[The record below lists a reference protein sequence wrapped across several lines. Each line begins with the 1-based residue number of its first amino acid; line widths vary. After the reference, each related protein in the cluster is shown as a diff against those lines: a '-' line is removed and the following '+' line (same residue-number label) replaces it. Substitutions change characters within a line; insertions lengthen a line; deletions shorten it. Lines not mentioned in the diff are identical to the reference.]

1 MIDKRD
7 GGNRLAMDTAAWPYG
22 QGEMAELI
30 RTFDWAS
37 TPLGPILSWPQSL
50 KAAVEVMLASGFPA
64 SMQWG
69 KEAILLYNDASARI
83 LGSLHPAAL
92 GRPIF
97 DALPARRPSW
107 EPVLRRVLTG
117 ESVVFGEQRRLI
129 NEDGVEGEIWVD
141 RAASP
146 IRDETGAVVGLWEV
160 FIDITAY
167 AERQRKLAEDMLRET
182 EAREAFLLRLSDEL
196 RALAE
201 PSAIQAAACRMVGEH
216 LRVNTCSY
224 GEICGE
230 EVVLRGTWGR
240 GDAPP
245 TERFAFAEYDA
256 GLVEE
261 FLAGR
266 AIVVEDI
273 ENNPRLGEGG
283 RERLRAAGIA
293 AFIGVRPLKEAQGG
307 AVFGVQSAGPRAWTA
322 SEVELIRDVAERTCA
337 AVERARAEAALRAS
351 EEKYRRLFEA
361 MDEGIAVAEFIRD
374 EQGRRIDYR
383 QLDCNAAFERLVG
396 LDRPAIVG
404 RRVSEL
410 APGRYRSWVET
421 YGRMVDTSAGERERL
436 VDYVPKEDRWYE
448 ATAFPFGGV
457 DRFAVLHNDVTARK
471 RREAN
476 EAFLARLSD
485 DFARLSMADEIMQ
498 TIGAK
503 IGAFLGL
510 TRCQFGDIDEEA
522 GTFVVSHDWRA
533 DGLPSVADGTVHR
546 IADFFSEEIY
556 RAVRA
561 GEAVVVED
569 ALSDPR
575 AGTGPAA
582 VPGTLA
588 YITAPFIKDGRW
600 RFMVSASSATPRAWR
615 EDEVG
620 LVRELAARIYR
631 RLERARAEA
640 ALRDSEERFRQF
652 AEASTDVLWIRDA
665 ASLRVEYRS
674 PAFESIYGEKW
685 DGGLAENGLK
695 DWSDLVVSEDRERAL
710 ACVARALSGERVT
723 FEYRIKRPSD
733 GEIRWL
739 RGNVFPLLDGA
750 GWVQR
755 IGGIGRDTTAEKATA
770 ERMEVMVA
778 ELQHRTRNLMAVVQS
793 IIAQTLAS
801 SEDLGAF
808 KTRIDE
814 RLIALSRVQSLLSRS
829 EQEPITIGALVRLE
843 LDALGRN
850 VLLDRVE
857 VSGPQVRL
865 RNSTVQVLAL
875 GLHELATNARKYGA
889 LSTDQ
894 GRLRIGWHVEHIDGD
909 PRLRLSWIEEH
920 AVGVA
925 VQRDRR
931 GYGREL
937 IERAL
942 PYSLNAETRYEL
954 DDAGLRC
961 TIALPLAREGPKER
975 GA

>member
-1 MIDKRD
+1 MIDRRD
-7 GGNRLAMDTAAWPYG
+7 GENRLAMDTAVWPYG
-22 QGEMAELI
+22 RGEMAERI
-30 RTFDWAS
+30 RTFNWAS

-50 KAAVEVMLASGFPA
+50 KTAVEVMLGSGFPA

-69 KEAILLYNDASARI
+69 KEAILLYNDANARI

-97 DALPARRPSW
+97 EALPARRPTW

-117 ESVVFGEQRRLI
+117 ESVVFGERRRLI

-167 AERQRKLAEDMLRET
+167 AERQRKLAEDALRET

-201 PSAIQAAACRMVGEH
+201 PFAIQATVCRMVGEH
-216 LRVNTCSY
+216 LRVNRCSY

-230 EVVLRGTWGR
+230 EVVLRSTWG
-240 GDAPP
+240 GDDAPL
-245 TERFAFAEYDA
+245 TERFALAEHGTA
-256 GLVEE
+256 LVEE

-273 ENNPRLGEGG
+273 ENNPRLSEVG
-283 RERLRAAGIA
+283 RDRLRAARIA
-293 AFIGVRPLKEAQGG
+293 AFIGVSPLKEARAG
-307 AVFGVQSAGPRAWTA
+307 AVFGVQSAVPRAWTA
-322 SEVELIRDVAERTCA
+322 SEVELVRDVAERTCA
-337 AVERARAEAALRAS
+337 AV
-351 EEKYRRLFEA
+351 K
-361 MDEGIAVAEFIRD
+361 
-374 EQGRRIDYR
+374 
-383 QLDCNAAFERLVG
+383 
-396 LDRPAIVG
+396 
-404 RRVSEL
+404 
-410 APGRYRSWVET
+410 
-421 YGRMVDTSAGERERL
+421 
-436 VDYVPKEDRWYE
+436 
-448 ATAFPFGGV
+448 
-457 DRFAVLHNDVTARK
+457 
-471 RREAN
+471 
-476 EAFLARLSD
+476 
-485 DFARLSMADEIMQ
+485 
-498 TIGAK
+498 
-503 IGAFLGL
+503 
-510 TRCQFGDIDEEA
+510 
-522 GTFVVSHDWRA
+522 
-533 DGLPSVADGTVHR
+533 
-546 IADFFSEEIY
+546 
-556 RAVRA
+556 
-561 GEAVVVED
+561 
-569 ALSDPR
+569 
-575 AGTGPAA
+575 
-582 VPGTLA
+582 
-588 YITAPFIKDGRW
+588 
-600 RFMVSASSATPRAWR
+600 
-615 EDEVG
+615 
-620 LVRELAARIYR
+620 
-631 RLERARAEA
+631 RARAEA

-652 AEASTDVLWIRDA
+652 AEASTDVIWILNA
-665 ASLRVEYRS
+665 QSQQLEYRN
-674 PAFESIYGEKW
+674 PIFERVFGETR
-685 DGGLAENGLK
+685 DNAPGDDDLK
-695 DWSDLVVSEDRERAL
+695 AWLDLVVPEDRERAL
-710 ACVARALSGERVT
+710 ASIVRVLSGERVT
-723 FEYRIKRPSD
+723 SEYRFKRPCD

-739 RGNVFPLLDGA
+739 RSAGFPLLDGE
-750 GWVQR
+750 GRVQR
-755 IGGIGRDTTAEKATA
+755 IGGICRDITGEKATA

-793 IIAQTLAS
+793 IIAQTLAA

-843 LDALGRN
+843 LDALGRD

-857 VSGPQVRL
+857 VSGPAVRI

-894 GRLRIGWHVEHIDGD
+894 GRLRIGWHVEQIDGE
-909 PRLRLSWIEEH
+909 PCLLLSWIEER

-925 VQRDRR
+925 VKRDRR

-975 GA
+975 GT

>member
-1 MIDKRD
+1 
-7 GGNRLAMDTAAWPYG
+7 MDTAVWPYG
-22 QGEMAELI
+22 RGEMAERI
-30 RTFDWAS
+30 RTFNWAS
-37 TPLGPILSWPQSL
+37 TPLGPIPSWPQSL
-50 KAAVEVMLASGFPA
+50 KTAVEVMLGSGFPL

-69 KEAILLYNDASARI
+69 SEAILLYNDANASI

-97 DALPARRPSW
+97 EALPARRPSW
-107 EPVLRRVLTG
+107 EPVFRRVLTG
-117 ESVVFGEQRRLI
+117 ESVVFAEQRRLI
-129 NEDGVEGEIWVD
+129 HEDGVEREIWVD

-167 AERQRKLAEDMLRET
+167 AERQRKLSEDARRET
-182 EAREAFLLRLSDEL
+182 EAREAFLLRLSDAL

-201 PSAIQAAACRMVGEH
+201 PFAIQVTACRMVGEH
-216 LRVNTCSY
+216 LRVSGCGY
-224 GEICGE
+224 GEIYGK
-230 EVVLRGTWGR
+230 EVVLRSTWSGD
-240 GDAPP
+240 DAPL
-245 TERFAFAEYDA
+245 TERFALAEYGTA
-256 GLVEE
+256 LLEE

-266 AIVVEDI
+266 AIVVEEI
-273 ENNPRLGEGG
+273 ENNPRLSEAG
-283 RERLRAAGIA
+283 RDKLRAARIA
-293 AFIGVRPLKEAQGG
+293 AFIGVSPLKEARAG
-307 AVFGVQSAGPRAWTA
+307 AVFGVQSAVPRAWTA
-322 SEVELIRDVAERTCA
+322 SEIELVRDVAERTCA

-351 EEKYRRLFEA
+351 EE
-361 MDEGIAVAEFIRD
+361 
-374 EQGRRIDYR
+374 
-383 QLDCNAAFERLVG
+383 
-396 LDRPAIVG
+396 
-404 RRVSEL
+404 
-410 APGRYRSWVET
+410 
-421 YGRMVDTSAGERERL
+421 
-436 VDYVPKEDRWYE
+436 
-448 ATAFPFGGV
+448 
-457 DRFAVLHNDVTARK
+457 
-471 RREAN
+471 
-476 EAFLARLSD
+476 
-485 DFARLSMADEIMQ
+485 
-498 TIGAK
+498 
-503 IGAFLGL
+503 
-510 TRCQFGDIDEEA
+510 
-522 GTFVVSHDWRA
+522 
-533 DGLPSVADGTVHR
+533 
-546 IADFFSEEIY
+546 
-556 RAVRA
+556 
-561 GEAVVVED
+561 
-569 ALSDPR
+569 
-575 AGTGPAA
+575 
-582 VPGTLA
+582 
-588 YITAPFIKDGRW
+588 
-600 RFMVSASSATPRAWR
+600 
-615 EDEVG
+615 
-620 LVRELAARIYR
+620 
-631 RLERARAEA
+631 
-640 ALRDSEERFRQF
+640 RFRQF
-652 AEASTDVLWIRDA
+652 AEASTDVVWIRDA
-665 ASLRVEYRS
+665 KSLRVEYRS
-674 PAFESIYGEKW
+674 PAFERIYGGKRDDARE
-685 DGGLAENGLK
+685 ENSLK

-710 ACVARALSGERVT
+710 ACIARALSGEHVT

-750 GWVQR
+750 GRVQR

-793 IIAQTLAS
+793 IIAQTLAAS
-801 SEDLGAF
+801 ADLNAF

-857 VSGPQVRL
+857 VSGPAVRI

-889 LSTDQ
+889 LSTDE
-894 GRLRIGWHVEHIDGD
+894 GRLRIGWHVEQIDGD
-909 PRLRLSWIEEH
+909 PCLLLSWIEEL

-925 VQRDRR
+925 VKRDRR